1 MLTPKRMLTSCIGTD
16 YYMAPEVFMKNY
28 DQKCDVWSCGVI
40 LYMLLSGEPP
50 FRGTNT
56 EKVKNSVQNLNI
68 NFNCEDWELISSEA
82 REVIGMMLRK
92 DPSQRPTA
100 EEVLNHIWFEKVLK
114 PSGNTRRVS
123 SDILCNN
130 LKRLRNFK
138 TERKMQQAV
147 LTFMAMF
154 LASNEEREN
163 LKKVFVE
170 LDTNNDGILSKQEII
185 EGINNLVFFFVEQIF
200 NEYLFF
206 F

>member
-185 EGINNLVFFFVEQIF
+185 EGINNLVFFFC
-200 NEYLFF
+200 
-206 F
+206 